1 MRIGQHRKSISRNA
15 KTRTVF
21 NDSDSD
27 ENNAATLRRE
37 SDISSDE
44 PVSDSGDDAS
54 NVLRRQPT
62 TAGSNPNR
70 ATAWHSPDSAGAGS
84 IRPTLQRH
92 SSNLSGKQH
101 VVDWVGNKDGTM
113 ERIASDDEVGG
124 DARNTLDRIGDA
136 VARTTATIAGVADDG
151 AVRLAYMAGSAKP
164 AGSCCTSQS
173 APQHTGFWLTLLV
186 VLFVGIHHGATI
198 VNNLMLL
205 VDTSVNATAAASAA
219 SAASAAAA
227 AAASEAVGEG
237 DELAEASGDG
247 MTDDFSFAANGG
259 RGEASEMASAFGTGF
274 GKNGSPSITANH
286 VGSLVVYGLG
296 MLVGTSGFKFLA
308 SKMSVH
314 ICIIVTIFVQLVGSL
329 LWFLTSHVAMVVI
342 SRLLSGFAFGAAMIV
357 ACYAPGAAGVQP
369 SALQQNQNA
378 PTALPTV
385 LGSGGSASAGR
396 AVGITRAQQ
405 VRWAGFV
412 WFALGFGAFLG
423 AILGLIFS
431 TVSKLSV
438 LPWDAVESQHIL
450 PALITLIGMVCICCV
465 VQFFATCCKSISQ
478 SKDLP
483 EVSAADS
490 AAATMAPPSGAVPLA
505 VALLAGMVVSV
516 TELAL
521 PFVLHSEWDR
531 SDTEIQGIVVAL

>member
-1 MRIGQHRKSISRNA
+1 
-15 KTRTVF
+15 
-21 NDSDSD
+21 
-27 ENNAATLRRE
+27 
-37 SDISSDE
+37 
-44 PVSDSGDDAS
+44 
-54 NVLRRQPT
+54 
-62 TAGSNPNR
+62 
-70 ATAWHSPDSAGAGS
+70 
-84 IRPTLQRH
+84 
-92 SSNLSGKQH
+92 
-101 VVDWVGNKDGTM
+101 
-113 ERIASDDEVGG
+113 
-124 DARNTLDRIGDA
+124 
-136 VARTTATIAGVADDG
+136 
-151 AVRLAYMAGSAKP
+151 MAGSAKP